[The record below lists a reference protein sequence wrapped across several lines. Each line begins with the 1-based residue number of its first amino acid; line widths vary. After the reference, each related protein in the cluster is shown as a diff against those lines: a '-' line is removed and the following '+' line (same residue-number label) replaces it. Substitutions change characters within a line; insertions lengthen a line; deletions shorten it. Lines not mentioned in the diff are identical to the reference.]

1 MQIAS
6 AEIANSTSFKKQD
19 FIFLIIF
26 GVIFLLLFN
35 SFFFKSNTFYER
47 DTTLL
52 EIPLRMHTAELLM
65 QGNWAL
71 WTDAHG
77 NGQPFLAN
85 PKMAVFYP
93 TTWLY
98 LILPFFV
105 AFKIHYFIH
114 PLIGWLGLYLLAKTY
129 GLSKKA
135 AFLASTIFHLSGIYL
150 SSFEFYNHIAAM
162 AWMMWALFLHRLDPP
177 IRSFKFI
184 LSIFVWVLLILSGA
198 PEFIVI
204 TGLLAFG
211 QCFFDSGNLR
221 KSFSKLLF
229 TFFLACLLSAIQL
242 LPSFELLSQTNRTQQ
257 TEIWPLELIQ
267 LLNLVFPG
275 ILGDDRQPGR
285 NDFWGGHLFDR
296 WYPLYYSVYA
306 GFATSIL
313 FILCLFQL
321 KNRKERII
329 AIEALAFFLISCGKY
344 SPFFFIYRHLPL
356 LSSIRYPVKF
366 FVGAFFCFSLLAAF
380 GLEKVSLNSVRRF
393 LVHILFIV
401 SLMIMTAFI
410 LFKQPILTI
419 FYQLFVIDKDS
430 SKQQLFSSIFTGLT
444 LLILSLTFLLF
455 ISNWGKMRKTLIPVF
470 LIFVISDL
478 FYHNRYINPTIPE
491 SFFQKPVVLNDIN
504 LPAAIYH
511 EGNLPSSL
519 GLGDIEKTNLM
530 NYFWQSLY
538 PFSGLGFGIKY
549 ILNRDFM
556 NTYPAWQ
563 NHLRDKI
570 KSLPKDQKLRFLR
583 FLGCQYYFGN
593 KPVFFPDT
601 ARMVLIQGFPLYIE
615 EIAKEQDKPR
625 LVFTL
630 FRARTEEEKLALLT
644 HPDFNSEKMAII
656 DDALFSLMKVEPME
670 TSSLEK
676 SGHPSLPSPEEP
688 SSASGSVQVIKE
700 LSGYG
705 HYIIELN
712 KPGIA
717 IFPGN
722 WQKGWR
728 AWIDGRKIPI
738 FEANLFFKGIYLT
751 EGRHEVFLRYL
762 PDSFIYG
769 RWISLFT
776 LIIIVT
782 FQLIWLKKIQ
792 I

>member
-1 MQIAS
+1 MQVAS
-6 AEIANSTSFKKQD
+6 AEITNFTSFKKQD
-19 FIFLIIF
+19 FIFFIIF
-26 GVIFLLLFN
+26 GLIFLLLFN
-35 SFFFKSNTFYER
+35 SFFFQSHTFYER
-47 DTTLL
+47 DSTLL
-52 EIPLRMHTAELLM
+52 EIPLRMHTAELLK

-98 LILPFFV
+98 LIFPFFV

-129 GLSKKA
+129 GLSKKG

-150 SSFEFYNHIAAM
+150 SSFEFYNHIAAI

-211 QCFFDSGNLR
+211 QCFFDSVNLR
-221 KSFSKLLF
+221 KSFSKLLL

-242 LPSFELLSQTNRTQQ
+242 LPSFELVAQTSRTQQ
-257 TEIWPLELIQ
+257 AEIWPLELIQ

-275 ILGDDRQPGR
+275 ILGDDRQPGH

-296 WYPLYYSVYA
+296 WYPLYYSFYA
-306 GFATSIL
+306 GFATLIL
-313 FILCLFQL
+313 FILCLFEL
-321 KNRKERII
+321 KNRKERIV
-329 AIEALAFFLISCGKY
+329 AIEALVFFLISCGKY

-380 GLEKVSLNSVRRF
+380 GLEKLSLNSVRKF
-393 LVHILFIV
+393 LIHVLFIV
-401 SLMIMTAFI
+401 SLIIMTVFI

-419 FYQLFVIDKDS
+419 FYRLFVMDKDS
-430 SKQQLFSSIFTGLT
+430 SKQQLFNSILTGLT

-455 ISNWGKMRKTLIPVF
+455 ISQGKKMRKILTPVF

-478 FYHNRYINPTIPE
+478 FYHNRYINPTAPE

-519 GLGDIEKTNLM
+519 GFGDIEKTNLM
-530 NYFWQSLY
+530 TYFWQSLY
-538 PFSGLGFGIKY
+538 PFSGLGLGIKY

-556 NTYPAWQ
+556 NTYPPWQ
-563 NHLRDKI
+563 NDLRDKI

-593 KPVFFPDT
+593 KPVFSPKT
-601 ARMVLIQGFPLYIE
+601 ARMILIQGFPLYIE
-615 EIAKEQDKPR
+615 EIAKEQAKPR

-630 FRARTEEEKLALLT
+630 FRARTEEQKLALLT

-656 DDALFSLMKVEPME
+656 DDALISFIKFDHM
-670 TSSLEK
+670 EK
-676 SGHPSLPSPEEP
+676 SGFEKYCHLSPPSPEEP
-688 SSASGSVQVIKE
+688 FSASGSIHVIKE

-722 WQKGWR
+722 WQNGWK
-728 AWIDGRKIPI
+728 AWVNGKKTSI
-738 FEANLFFKGIYLT
+738 FEANLFFKGIYLS
-751 EGRHEVFLRYL
+751 EGCHEVVLKYL

-769 RWISLFT
+769 RWVSIFALVS
-776 LIIIVT
+776 III
-782 FQLIWLKKIQ
+782 FHLLLCKI
-792 I
+792 IKN

>member
-6 AEIANSTSFKKQD
+6 AEITNSISFKKQD
-19 FIFLIIF
+19 SIFFIIF
-26 GVIFLLLFN
+26 GVIFLLLFY
-35 SFFFKSNTFYER
+35 SFFFQSNTFYDR

-52 EIPLRMHTAELLM
+52 EIPLRMHTAELLK

-98 LILPFFV
+98 LIFPFFV

-211 QCFFDSGNLR
+211 QCFFDSVNFR
-221 KSFSKLLF
+221 KSFSKLLL

-242 LPSFELLSQTNRTQQ
+242 LPSFELLTQTSRAQQ
-257 TEIWPLELIQ
+257 AEIWPLELIQ

-275 ILGDDRQPGR
+275 ILGDDRQPGH

-296 WYPLYYSVYA
+296 WYPLYYSFYA

-313 FILCLFQL
+313 FILCLFEL
-321 KNRKERII
+321 KNRKEKIV
-329 AIEALAFFLISCGKY
+329 AIEALVFFLISCGKY

-380 GLEKVSLNSVRRF
+380 GLEKFSLNSVRRF
-393 LVHILFIV
+393 LVRVLFIV
-401 SLMIMTAFI
+401 SLIIMTIFI

-419 FYQLFVIDKDS
+419 FYRLFVIDKDS
-430 SKQQLFSSIFTGLT
+430 SKEQLFNSILTGLII
-444 LLILSLTFLLF
+444 LILSSTFLLF
-455 ISNWGKMRKTLIPVF
+455 ISQWERARKILIPVF
-470 LIFVISDL
+470 LIFCISDP
-478 FYHNRYINPTIPE
+478 FYHNRYINPTVPE
-491 SFFQKPVVLNDIN
+491 SFFQKPSILEEIN
-504 LPAAIYH
+504 LPATIYR
-511 EGNLPSSL
+511 EEELPFTLALS
-519 GLGDIEKTNLM
+519 NM
-530 NYFWQSLY
+530 NKIHIMAYFWQSLY
-538 PFSGLGFGIKY
+538 PFSGLAVGIKY

-556 NTYPAWQ
+556 STYPSYQ
-563 NHLRDKI
+563 KELRDKI
-570 KSLPKDQKLRFLR
+570 KSLPQDKKLTL
-583 FLGCQYYFGN
+583 LKYIGCRYYFSN
-593 KPVFFPDT
+593 KPLFFPET
-601 ARMVLIQGFPLYIE
+601 AKKFLIHGFPLCIE
-615 EIAKEQDKPR
+615 EISREPAQPF
-625 LVFTL
+625 LVFK
-630 FRARTEEEKLALLT
+630 FIRARTIE
-644 HPDFNSEKMAII
+644 EKMAI
-656 DDALFSLMKVEPME
+656 LTHPHFNPMNIAIVDN
-670 TSSLEK
+670 K
-676 SGHPSLPSPEEP
+676 ISLPEEIEALNHLNLP
-688 SSASGSVQVIKE
+688 SSEQPASSVGTIRIIKE
-700 LSGYG
+700 FSGYG
-705 HYIIELN
+705 HYIIEL
-712 KPGIA
+712 KRPGIVL
-717 IFPGN
+717 FPGN
-722 WQKGWR
+722 WQKGWK
-728 AWIDGRKIPI
+728 AFVNGKKTLI
-738 FEANLFFKGIYLT
+738 FEGNLYSKGIYLS
-751 EGRHEVFLRYL
+751 EGQHEVILRYI
-762 PDSFIYG
+762 PDGFIYG
-769 RWISLFT
+769 RWVSLLS
-776 LIIIVT
+776 LIILIT
-782 FQLIWLKKIQ
+782 FYPISKKFLTSIQ
-792 I
+792 ISISA